1 MLMSWLKK
9 ICIASVPALL
19 IAGTLFLAGCEGNS
33 EKIPDTSRIQVN
45 LETHRFD
52 VDLYAIDTNNIGVG
66 LTALRA
72 KYPDFL
78 DYFLDTLMAYG
89 IKGNYSDTVTGIRE
103 GLRPFLAYKDYKD
116 LEDFIKRLYPDTKS
130 IDKLLTDA
138 FKLQKHYFP
147 AYKVPRIMYMNM
159 GLSNWAAFPV
169 DSNTHCI
176 GLDMFLGDEF
186 PFYASLGHPQYLRL
200 HRRKPYIP
208 VAVFSSIFREAM
220 PLQTQ
225 EKNLLQLMLH
235 RGKEQYYLHK
245 ILPALPDSVLFGFPE
260 KQMKWCESNEAF
272 TYNFFVKNEL
282 LFSREAQNIMPYITD
297 GPFAR
302 GMEPAGSA
310 NNVTPGN
317 IGTWLGYKMI
327 TAWME
332 QHPDVS
338 LQQLMATQF
347 NPETFLADAKYKPR

>member
-1 MLMSWLKK
+1 MSWLKNVY
-9 ICIASVPALL
+9 INSVPFILA
-19 IAGTLFLAGCEGNS
+19 AGSLFLTGCEGNK
-33 EKIPDTSRIQVN
+33 EKTPDTSGIQLT

-52 VDLYAIDTNNIGVG
+52 LDLYAIDTNNIGAG
-66 LTALRA
+66 LTRLRT

-89 IKGNYSDTVTGIRE
+89 INGNYSDTVTGIRE
-103 GLRPFLAYKDYKD
+103 GLKPFLAFKDYKD
-116 LEDFIKRLYPDTKS
+116 LEDNIRKQYPDTKE
-130 IDKLLTDA
+130 IDETLTQA

-147 AYKVPRIMYMNM
+147 AYRVPRIMYMNM

-176 GLDMFLGDEF
+176 GLDMFLGDDF
-186 PFYASLGHPQYLRL
+186 PFYPSLGHPRYLRL
-200 HRRKPYIP
+200 HRRESYIP

-225 EKNLLQLMLH
+225 EKNLLELMLH

-245 ILPALPDSVLFGFPE
+245 ILPNLPDSVLFGFPE

-302 GMEPAGSA
+302 GMEPSGSA
-310 NNVTPGN
+310 NNITPGN

-327 TAWME
+327 VAWME
-332 QHPDVS
+332 QHPNVT
-338 LQQLMATQF
+338 LPELLRTQF
-347 NPETFLADAKYKPR
+347 NPESFLAEAKYKPR